1 MTVKKVLIV
10 LMLVAVLTAGAVVL
24 AACGNDPPSGENYF
38 PDGNGGNGDGT
49 ADTVVTASNS
59 SLIGYSAATSVSAL
73 AVLGGGASSSA
84 VQPATETLY
93 ADNFKAEFEKQLAV
107 IGSFIDRTG
116 ITVTEGA
123 STEEGYA
130 HFLSVTTKGLDGEE
144 NTFVLHYNISAL
156 PDYDRDFDDDRDDWD
171 IDDEEKFRLDGVMT
185 YGGVT
190 YTVTGEV
197 ENEVSADETEHEI
210 ELIAKNGT
218 SCIVLEYGTETETG
232 EQEEEFEYEYFSDAV
247 YDAAGKPVGKADEE
261 FSVEFEKE
269 NGKDEL
275 EVEFIS
281 RGGTDNWT
289 GIAVEY
295 EAETVSTGTRIVI
308 EVTDTAAYPRTSATV
323 MVSVGQ
329 SADGGTEYTFAF
341 VNPANW
347 DTLGAKIFGSDNTGT
362 TTTIRA

>member
-38 PDGNGGNGDGT
+38 PDGNGGNGGNGDGT

-171 IDDEEKFRLDGVMT
+171 IDNEEKFRLDGVMT

-247 YDAAGKPVGKADEE
+247 YDAVGKPVGKADEE
-261 FSVEFEKE
+261 FSIEFENE
-269 NGKDEL
+269 NSKDEL
-275 EVEFIS
+275 EVEFLS
-281 RGGTDNWT
+281 RTGDGNWT

-295 EAETVSTGTRIVI
+295 EAETAPTGTRIEI
-308 EVTDTAAYPRTSATV
+308 ELTDTTGIQRVSAVAVVTV
-323 MVSVGQ
+323 GSDTR
-329 SADGGTEYTFAF
+329 AYTFL
-341 VNPANW
+341 NPANW
-347 DTLGAKIFGSDNTGT
+347 NTLGAKIFASATDGSDIT
-362 TTTIRA
+362 A

>member
-1 MTVKKVLIV
+1 MKKVLIV

-38 PDGNGGNGDGT
+38 PDGNGGNGGNGDGT

-130 HFLSVTTKGLDGEE
+130 HFLSVATKGLDGEE

-171 IDDEEKFRLDGVMT
+171 IDNEEEFRLEGVMT
-185 YGGVT
+185 YDGVT

-210 ELIAKNGT
+210 ELIAENGT

-232 EQEEEFEYEYFSDAV
+232 EQEEEFEYAYYSACDAN
-247 YDAAGKPVGKADEE
+247 GMPVGKADEE

-347 DTLGAKIFGSDNTGT
+347 DTLGAKIFASATDGSDIT
-362 TTTIRA
+362 A

>member
-1 MTVKKVLIV
+1 MKKVLIV

-24 AACGNDPPSGENYF
+24 AACGNDPPAGENYF

-171 IDDEEKFRLDGVMT
+171 IDNEEKFRLDGVMT

-210 ELIAKNGT
+210 ELIASLCLEKIKH
-218 SCIVLEYGTETETG
+218 SLQHIFIVH
-232 EQEEEFEYEYFSDAV
+232 
-247 YDAAGKPVGKADEE
+247 ADIRH
-261 FSVEFEKE
+261 F
-269 NGKDEL
+269 
-275 EVEFIS
+275 
-281 RGGTDNWT
+281 
-289 GIAVEY
+289 
-295 EAETVSTGTRIVI
+295 IVI
-308 EVTDTAAYPRTSATV
+308 LSVFRFHYLQNDHFAVVVLRREQHDVLISFVFYRSAKLKLDIHTIF
-323 MVSVGQ
+323 VSQNDDVVVFHHFHIIHG
-329 SADGGTEYTFAF
+329 
-341 VNPANW
+341 
-347 DTLGAKIFGSDNTGT
+347 
-362 TTTIRA
+362 

>member
-1 MTVKKVLIV
+1 MKKVLIV

-38 PDGNGGNGDGT
+38 PDGNGENGGNGDGT

-171 IDDEEKFRLDGVMT
+171 IDNEEKFRLDGVMT
-185 YGGVT
+185 YDGVT

-210 ELIAKNGT
+210 ELVAKNGT

-232 EQEEEFEYEYFSDAV
+232 EQEEEFEYE
-247 YDAAGKPVGKADEE
+247 
-261 FSVEFEKE
+261 
-269 NGKDEL
+269 
-275 EVEFIS
+275 
-281 RGGTDNWT
+281 
-289 GIAVEY
+289 
-295 EAETVSTGTRIVI
+295 
-308 EVTDTAAYPRTSATV
+308 
-323 MVSVGQ
+323 
-329 SADGGTEYTFAF
+329 
-341 VNPANW
+341 
-347 DTLGAKIFGSDNTGT
+347 
-362 TTTIRA
+362 